1 MNRLNVLSPFGL
13 PWPLPA
19 VGAWGF
25 AWAFFMALAYLRMP
39 VWLAAAWA
47 LLIPGW
53 VAMQSHGWMR
63 RVLVLAGFPLSFVLM
78 GQADLVPPWAWLLP
92 LGLLLAVYPM
102 RAWRDAPLF
111 PTERGSLHGLAA
123 RLALPAEARI
133 LDAGCGLG
141 HSLRELNTEWP
152 RSRLAGVERSL
163 PLTLLAAL
171 RCPYAKVRSA
181 DMWSQNW
188 REQDLVYLF
197 QRPETM
203 DRAWRKAVHEMR
215 PGAWLVSLEFEVAG
229 LQPAAQLG
237 AEGSRPVWVYRIG
250 TPPASTKA
258 APSIARRSGR

>member
-25 AWAFFMALAYLRMP
+25 AWALFMMLAYLRMP

-63 RVLVLAGFPLSFVLM
+63 RALVLAGFPLSFVLM
-78 GQADLVPPWAWLLP
+78 GRADLVPPWAWLLP

-111 PTERGSLHGLAA
+111 PTERGSLRGLAA
-123 RLALPAEARI
+123 RLTLPAQARI

-141 HSLRELNTEWP
+141 HSLRELNAEWP
-152 RSRLAGVERSL
+152 QSLLSGVERSW
-163 PLTLLAAL
+163 PLTMLAAL
-171 RCPYAKVRSA
+171 RCPYAKVLSA
-181 DMWSQNW
+181 DMWAQSW

-203 DRAWRKAVHEMR
+203 DRAWCKAVQEMR
-215 PGAWLVSLEFEVAG
+215 PGAWLVSLEFPVPG
-229 LQPAAQLG
+229 LEPTLHLQAHG
-237 AEGSRPVWVYRIG
+237 RRPVWAYQVPGRPDSSN
-250 TPPASTKA
+250 TT
-258 APSIARRSGR
+258 RRDR